1 MTRSTPV
8 LSAREHARL
17 AEVLYGAAANRRTL
31 PPLTTWYPEFTA
43 ADACRI
49 RDLLLE
55 RRLADGELLIGAK
68 VSLGDGIPRLAWL
81 TDGMLLATAVA
92 DVSGL
97 ARPRVEPKLAFRLAL
112 PLRGPIPTADDVL
125 RATERVMP
133 CLEIVDSRF
142 NGYRAQPADDIAEN
156 GATAMLLLGDGVH
169 PPADGHLRRVRVQLR
184 VDGSA
189 CEPALRRG
197 RADFPP
203 HEAVSWLSG
212 SLAAASLD
220 PGPGALLV
228 SPAIGEAVDLEP
240 GVRVIAHFSGLGTVQ
255 LDAFA
260 SS

>member
-1 MTRSTPV
+1 MTKPTPV

-17 AEVLYGAAANRRTL
+17 AEVLHGAAANRRTL
-31 PPLTTWYPEFTA
+31 PPLTMWYPDFTD

-49 RDLLLE
+49 RDLLLG

-81 TDGMLLATAVA
+81 TDGMLLDTTAA

-97 ARPRVEPKLAFRLAL
+97 TRPRVEPKLAFRLSR
-112 PLRGPIPTADDVL
+112 PLRGPIPTAGDIL

-142 NGYRAQPADDIAEN
+142 NGHRTRPADDIAEN
-156 GATAMLLLGDGVH
+156 GAAAKLLVGEGVQ

-184 VDGSA
+184 VDGRA
-189 CEPALRRG
+189 FEPALRRG

-203 HEAVSWLSG
+203 HEAVSWLG
-212 SLAAASLD
+212 GRLAAASLD
-220 PGPGALLV
+220 PGPGTLLV
-228 SPAIGEAVDLEP
+228 SPAIGTAVDLEP

-255 LDAFA
+255 LDAIA
-260 SS
+260 NT